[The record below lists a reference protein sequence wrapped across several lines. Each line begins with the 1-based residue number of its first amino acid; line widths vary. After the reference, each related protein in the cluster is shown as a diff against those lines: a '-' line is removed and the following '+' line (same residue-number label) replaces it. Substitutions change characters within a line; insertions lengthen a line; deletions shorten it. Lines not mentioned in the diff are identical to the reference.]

1 MSFHSL
7 YSPVFPTFPLS
18 PTSVTD
24 MLHTVNGGLS
34 VFAPSVP
41 HLLKSSLLELYKKG
55 KTEKDQEMQGP
66 LWAESEQV
74 LGSFEKKREKLKVFG
89 RL

>member
-7 YSPVFPTFPLS
+7 YSPVFPTFPLC
-18 PTSVTD
+18 PTSVTNT
-24 MLHTVNGGLS
+24 LPTASGGLS
-34 VFAPSVP
+34 VSAPSVS

-55 KTEKDQEMQGP
+55 KTEKNQKMQGP

-74 LGSFEKKREKLKVFG
+74 LGSFEKKREKLKVFE